1 MKLNLMTPANPIEAL
16 QIGLWI
22 IGATAVL
29 QAVAAAFS
37 IIRAVVNRAERREMT
52 LNAEAVPRPDFDVQ
66 IAENKHEHENIH
78 ARLGGVERGI
88 TSHLNGE
95 IRALREERR
104 EDISALHG
112 ELNEVARKVSSLE
125 ATNTLQ
131 SQRLAEI
138 NAKLDRVI
146 ERQKHPAAP

>member
-1 MKLNLMTPANPIEAL
+1 MMPANSSEAL

-29 QAVAAAFS
+29 QGLAAAFS
-37 IIRAVVNRAERREMT
+37 IARALINRAERREIS
-52 LNAEAVPRPDFDVQ
+52 LSAEAVAGPDFDIHVS
-66 IAENKHEHENIH
+66 ENKHEHENLFSK
-78 ARLGGVERGI
+78 LGGLERGI
-88 TSHLNGE
+88 TAHLNDE
-95 IRALREERR
+95 LRALRDERR
-104 EDISALHG
+104 EDISTLHS

-146 ERQKHPAAP
+146 ERQKRPSAP